1 MPGSALFFLTY
12 EHVKRMNYGG
22 GAKQHML
29 ASSLG
34 EIMACLV
41 RVPTEVC
48 SNFLFFTDYDFSNSN
63 YDFNNSI
70 YDFSNVVS

>member
-48 SNFLFFTDYDFSNSN
+48 SNFLNFLQITILAMSYDSSYEISPGF
-63 YDFNNSI
+63 YH
-70 YDFSNVVS
+70 Y